1 MKHFYIKTLKG
12 FQKNRERYKYFIF
25 LMCLSILPLLLLGLI
40 SYNIAKDT
48 LVKNQYQTTYNHLQ
62 TSSEAADLL
71 FRNITNMQR
80 LISWSKE
87 VSQELTS
94 SSEFKGFGDQGAVLD
109 KITTDR
115 IQDLLS
121 NYLIDTQ
128 YIDSVCL
135 FDVHF
140 RTVCYGNSGSIG
152 QFENGGTYK
161 EISQKDWY
169 ESSMEAKGRPIFFSH
184 NVLSSHSKNTFSSVK
199 LLKDPNRLFEPQVIG
214 LLVVNVKK
222 SMFSRVFNENNDST
236 FMIVDS
242 NDRQN
247 GILYQF
253 PQTFQQD
260 MNVNDFKNS
269 GFITSSFK
277 NQTTGWIFTNVIH
290 EEELLKQANR
300 IGLITASIS
309 VIIAVVVL
317 YFSFILS
324 GTITRPL
331 LNLKNMTLDWMKGLR
346 NQSESTTKDDIHAI
360 GETFQRIT
368 IENKELNEQLIKAQL
383 KEREAELRALQ
394 AQIKPHFLYNTLD
407 SIYWMAIMNNNQDI
421 AKIAVSLSQ
430 SFKLSLNSGEDLI
443 PVSRELEHI
452 SHYVTIQNIR
462 FHNRFHYEE
471 NVAAELQ
478 EMRILKL
485 LLQPIVE
492 NAIYH
497 GLESKIGEGRIKV
510 TGTIENNWVIFKVS
524 DDGIGIE
531 DLHSIKHGYGL
542 TNVIERLQL
551 FYGKE
556 SSLTISSKAEVGT
569 TVEIRFPIHPKEG

>member
-1 MKHFYIKTLKG
+1 MKFLKG
-12 FQKNRERYKYFIF
+12 FQNERERYKYFIF
-25 LMCLSILPLLLLGLI
+25 MMCLSIFPLLLLGLI

-71 FRNITNMQR
+71 FRNIANMQR

-87 VSQELTS
+87 VRQELIS
-94 SSEFKGFGDQGAVLD
+94 SSEFEGAGDKGAVLD
-109 KITTDR
+109 KVTTDR

-135 FDVHF
+135 FDVNF

-152 QFENGGTYK
+152 KFENGETYK
-161 EISQKDWY
+161 GLSLKDWY
-169 ESSMEAKGRPIFFSH
+169 ESSVEAKGRPIFFSH
-184 NVLSSHSKNTFSSVK
+184 NVLSSHSTNTFSSVK
-199 LLKDPNRLFEPQVIG
+199 LLKDPNRLFEPRVIG
-214 LLVVNVKK
+214 LLVVNIKK
-222 SMFSRVFNENNDST
+222 SMFSRVFTENNDST
-236 FMIVDS
+236 FMVVDP
-242 NDRQN
+242 N
-247 GILYQF
+247 GIQKSILYQF
-253 PQTFQQD
+253 PQTFQQNK
-260 MNVNDFKNS
+260 NVDDFENN

-277 NQTTGWIFTNVIH
+277 NRTTGWIFTNVIH
-290 EEELLKQANR
+290 EEELLKQADR

-309 VIIAVVVL
+309 SIIALVVL

-331 LNLKNMTLDWMKGLR
+331 LKLKNMTLEWRKGLR
-346 NQSESTTKDDIHAI
+346 NQIESTAKDDIHTI
-360 GETFQRIT
+360 GETFQQIT
-368 IENKELNEQLIKAQL
+368 IENKELNERLIKSQL

-421 AKIAVSLSQ
+421 AKIAVALSQ

-471 NVAAELQ
+471 NVEEELK
-478 EMRILKL
+478 ELRILKL

-497 GLESKIGEGRIKV
+497 GLESKIGEGTIKL
-510 TGTIENNWVIFKVS
+510 TGKIENQWVLFSIS

-531 DLHSIKHGYGL
+531 DLNATKQGYGL

-556 SSLTISSKAEVGT
+556 SSLTISSKVSVGT
-569 TVEIRFPIHPKEG
+569 TVEIRFPIHSKEG

>member
-1 MKHFYIKTLKG
+1 MKFLKG
-12 FQKNRERYKYFIF
+12 FQKERERYKYFIF
-25 LMCLSILPLLLLGLI
+25 MMCLSILPLLLLGLI

-71 FRNITNMQR
+71 FRNIANMQR

-87 VSQELTS
+87 VRQELIS
-94 SSEFKGFGDQGAVLD
+94 SSEFKESGDKGAVLD
-109 KITTDR
+109 KVTTDR

-152 QFENGGTYK
+152 KFENGETYK
-161 EISQKDWY
+161 GLSLKDWY
-169 ESSMEAKGRPIFFSH
+169 VSSVEAKGRPIFFSH
-184 NVLSSHSKNTFSSVK
+184 NVLSSHSNNTFSSVK
-199 LLKDPNRLFEPQVIG
+199 LLKDPESLFEPQVIG
-214 LLVVNVKK
+214 LLVVNIKK
-222 SMFSRVFNENNDST
+222 SMFSRVFNENTDST
-236 FMIVDS
+236 FMIVDP
-242 NDRQN
+242 NDSQKS
-247 GILYQF
+247 ILYQF
-253 PQTFQQD
+253 PQTFQQN
-260 MNVNDFKNS
+260 MNVDDFENN
-269 GFITSSFK
+269 GFITSSYK
-277 NQTTGWIFTNVIH
+277 NRTTGWVFTNVIH
-290 EEELLKQANR
+290 EEELLKQADR

-309 VIIAVVVL
+309 SVIALVVL

-331 LNLKNMTLDWMKGLR
+331 LKLKNMTLEWRKGLR
-346 NQSESTTKDDIHAI
+346 NQLESTTKDDIHTI

-368 IENKELNEQLIKAQL
+368 IENKELNEQLTKAQL

-421 AKIAVSLSQ
+421 AKIAVSLSK

-452 SHYVTIQNIR
+452 NHYVTIQNIR

-471 NVAAELQ
+471 NVEEELK
-478 EMRILKL
+478 ELRILKL

-497 GLESKIGEGRIKV
+497 GLESKIGEGTIKL
-510 TGTIENNWVIFKVS
+510 TGKIENKWVLFTIS

-531 DLHSIKHGYGL
+531 DLNSTKQGYGL

-556 SSLTISSKAEVGT
+556 SSLTISSKVSVGT
-569 TVEIRFPIHPKEG
+569 TVEIKFPIHSKEG